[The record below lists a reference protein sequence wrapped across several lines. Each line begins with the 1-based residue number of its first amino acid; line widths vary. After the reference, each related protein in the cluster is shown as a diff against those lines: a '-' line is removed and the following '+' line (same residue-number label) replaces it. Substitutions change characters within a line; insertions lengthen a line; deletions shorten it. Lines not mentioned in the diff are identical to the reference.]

1 MPMYQATDFYR
12 HARYLHGWL
21 SALAFVMLMFFAAT
35 GLLLNH
41 PQWFHDPGLER
52 SRQMSLSP
60 DLVAQISSLENPSAI
75 ILAYLRDHHALIGR
89 YQSSEM
95 LDNEVIIRLQSPA
108 GSTEIW
114 INLETAQAEIFEK
127 PASLVSVLN
136 DLHRGKY
143 VNQLW
148 HTVIDVSA
156 ILLLCLSL
164 SGYILFLSIKPRRL
178 SHLVLTA
185 ISLVLLM
192 LLIWL
197 AA

>member
-1 MPMYQATDFYR
+1 MYQATDFYR

-41 PQWFHDPGLER
+41 PQWFNDPSQER
-52 SRQMSLSP
+52 SRQLSLSP
-60 DLVAQISSLENPSAI
+60 NLVAQISSLEDPSAT
-75 ILAYLRDHHALIGR
+75 ILAYIRDHHPLMGR
-89 YQSSEM
+89 YQSSEV
-95 LDNEVIIRLQSPA
+95 LANEVIIRLQSPA
-108 GSTEIW
+108 GTTDIW
-114 INLETAQAEIFEK
+114 VNLETAQAEIIDK
-127 PASLVSVLN
+127 PASLVSMLN

-164 SGYILFLSIKPRRL
+164 SGYILFLSIKPRLL

>member
-1 MPMYQATDFYR
+1 MYQATDFYR

-41 PQWFHDPGLER
+41 PQWFNDPSQER
-52 SRQMSLSP
+52 SRQLSLSP
-60 DLVAQISSLENPSAI
+60 NLMAQISSLEDPSAT
-75 ILAYLRDHHALIGR
+75 ILAYIRDHHPLMGR
-89 YQSSEM
+89 YQSSEV
-95 LDNEVIIRLQSPA
+95 LANEVIIRLQSPA
-108 GSTEIW
+108 GTTDIW
-114 INLETAQAEIFEK
+114 VNLETAQAEIIDK
-127 PASLVSVLN
+127 PASLVSMLN

-164 SGYILFLSIKPRRL
+164 SGYILFLSIKPRLL